1 LSDMQRYRIFW
12 LAGENSGDLHAS
24 LVMRKLNLSVPYI
37 KHYGIGGKRMQ
48 AEGLEQLFPFERF
61 SLMGF
66 AEVIKHLGFLYKV
79 EARLKRSF
87 SVDKPDLAI
96 LVDYPG
102 LNLRVAKFAD
112 DARVPVLY
120 FICPQFWAWNH
131 KRVYKL
137 KYNTRH
143 VACIL
148 PFEKELLDIHNV
160 TGSFVGHPIAEE
172 VKLELDRD
180 AFASFYGL
188 DTEKRWIGFLPGSR
202 MLEIE
207 RMLPV
212 YLDATK
218 GMGTGSYEYLFSKA
232 QSVEHN
238 RFLQIIHQSGINKT
252 RIIDGYTYE
261 MMKYCDFIVSTSG
274 TATLEAAYMGTPMLI
289 VYKSSTLSYWIAR
302 HLIRIKRIGL
312 PNIILE
318 KDAVPELLQ
327 NDVTPA
333 NISRIVVEI
342 MNDGDKYRSMQSE
355 LAAIKSL
362 LGGVS
367 ASGEMVRLIRRML
380 KIDE

>member
-1 LSDMQRYRIFW
+1 MQQYRIFW
-12 LAGENSGDLHAS
+12 LVGENSGDLHAS
-24 LVMRKLNLSVPYI
+24 MVMRKLNQSVPYI

-48 AEGLEQLFPFERF
+48 AEGLEPLFPFERF

-66 AEVIKHLGFLYKV
+66 AEVIKHLGFFFKV
-79 EARLKRSF
+79 ESRLKRSF
-87 SVDKPDLAI
+87 SEDKPDLAI

-112 DARVPVLY
+112 DARIPVLY
-120 FICPQFWAWNH
+120 FICPQFWAWKH

-137 KYNTRH
+137 KYYTRH

-172 VKLELDRD
+172 VKLELDRE

-188 DTEKRWIGFLPGSR
+188 DNVKRWIGFLPGSR

-212 YLDATK
+212 FLGAAK
-218 GMGTGSYEYLFSKA
+218 LMNAGAYEFLFSKA
-232 QSVEHN
+232 QSVEHH
-238 RFLQIIHQSGINKT
+238 RFMQIIHQSGVYKIQ
-252 RIIDGYTYE
+252 IIDGYNYE

-274 TATLEAAYMGTPMLI
+274 TATLETAFMGTPMLI
-289 VYKSSTLSYWIAR
+289 VYKASTISYLVAR
-302 HLIRIKRIGL
+302 HLVRINRIGL
-312 PNIILE
+312 PNIIME

-327 NDVTPA
+327 DDVTPG
-333 NISRIVVEI
+333 NISRIVEDI
-342 MNDGDKYRSMQSE
+342 MNDTNQYRSMQSD
-355 LAAIKSL
+355 LASIKSL
-362 LGGVS
+362 LGGIS

>member
-1 LSDMQRYRIFW
+1 MKQYRIFW

-24 LVMRKLNLSVPYI
+24 LVMRKLNQSVPYI
-37 KHYGIGGKRMQ
+37 RHYGIGGKRMQ
-48 AEGLEQLFPFERF
+48 AEGLEPLFPFERF

-66 AEVIKHLGFLYKV
+66 AEVIRHLGFFYKV
-79 EARLKRSF
+79 ETRLKQSF
-87 SVDKPDLAI
+87 VKDRPDLAI

-102 LNLRVAKFAD
+102 LNLRVARFAD

-120 FICPQFWAWNH
+120 FICPQFWAWKH

-172 VKLELDRD
+172 IKLDLDRD
-180 AFASFYGL
+180 AFANFFGL
-188 DTEKRWIGFLPGSR
+188 DANKRWLGFLPGSR
-202 MLEIE
+202 MSEIE

-212 YLDATK
+212 FLEAIAHFDPIA
-218 GMGTGSYEYLFSKA
+218 YEFLVSKA
-232 QSVEHN
+232 QSIDH
-238 RFLQIIHQSGINKT
+238 RKFMQIVHQAGAARI
-252 RIIDGYTYE
+252 RIIDGYNYE
-261 MMKYCDFIVSTSG
+261 MMKYCDFMISTSG
-274 TATLEAAYMGTPMLI
+274 TATLETAYLGTPLMI
-289 VYKSSTLSYWIAR
+289 AYKTSPLSYWIAR
-302 HLIRIKRIGL
+302 RLVRVKRIGL

-318 KDAVPELLQ
+318 KDIVPELLQ
-327 NDVTPA
+327 DQVTPL
-333 NISRIVVEI
+333 NISRTALEI
-342 MNDGDKYRSMQSE
+342 LSVPAAYSRMRQE
-355 LAAIKSL
+355 LSSIKSL
-362 LGGVS
+362 LGSIS

>member
-1 LSDMQRYRIFW
+1 MKQFRIFW
-12 LAGENSGDLHAS
+12 LAGENSGDLHAAV
-24 LVMRKLNLSVPYI
+24 VMRKLNQSVPYI
-37 KHYGIGGKRMQ
+37 QHYGIGGKRMQ
-48 AEGLEQLFPFERF
+48 AEGLEPLFPYERF

-66 AEVIKHLGFLYKV
+66 AEVIKHLGFFYKV
-79 EARLKRSF
+79 ESRLKRSF
-87 SVDKPDLAI
+87 SEDKPDLAI

-120 FICPQFWAWNH
+120 FICPQFWAWKH

-172 VKLELDRD
+172 IKLELDRD
-180 AFASFYGL
+180 AFAAFYGL
-188 DTEKRWIGFLPGSR
+188 DARKRWVGFLPGSR

-212 YLDATK
+212 FLEASQGLDD
-218 GMGTGSYEYLFSKA
+218 GSLEFLFSKS
-232 QSVEHN
+232 QSIDHR
-238 RFLQIIHQSGINKT
+238 RFMQIIHQSGAAKAH
-252 RIIDGYTYE
+252 IIDGYNYE
-261 MMKYCDFIVSTSG
+261 LMKYSDFIVSTSG
-274 TATLEAAYMGTPMLI
+274 TATLETAYLGTPLLI
-289 VYKSSTLSYWIAR
+289 AYKTSPISYRIAR
-302 HLIRIKRIGL
+302 RLVRIKRVGL
-312 PNIILE
+312 PNIVLE

-327 NDVTPA
+327 DAVTPA
-333 NISRIVVEI
+333 NISRIVREYLT
-342 MNDGDKYRSMQSE
+342 DRE
-355 LAAIKSL
+355 LYNAMKQDLAEIKSL
-362 LGGVS
+362 LGGLS
-367 ASGEMVRLIRRML
+367 ASAEMVRLIRLML